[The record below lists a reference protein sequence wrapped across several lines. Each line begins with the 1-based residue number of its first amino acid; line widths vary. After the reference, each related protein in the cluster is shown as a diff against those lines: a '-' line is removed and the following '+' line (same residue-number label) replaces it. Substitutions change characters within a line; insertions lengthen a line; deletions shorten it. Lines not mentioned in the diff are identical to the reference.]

1 MISRENAVNLIEEHV
16 KNKNIIKHMYATEA
30 LMGAVYDFLKEKGA
44 LDANLGGTKEEWTLA
59 GLLHDGDYCEE
70 VPVNMQGVKIALWA
84 KEVGFEI
91 PENVAYA
98 MASHNRENTGIEPKS
113 LMDWALFIGDS
124 LTGLIVATALVTPSK
139 KLSDVAIASILKKFK
154 QKSFAAG
161 TRRQDILLC
170 QEKLGIP
177 LDKFIETS
185 LKAMQ
190 GISKELGL

>member
-1 MISRENAVNLIEEHV
+1 MTESVNKKIR
-16 KNKNIIKHMYATEA
+16 
-30 LMGAVYDFLKEKGA
+30 MG
-44 LDANLGGTKEEWTLA
+44 
-59 GLLHDGDYCEE
+59 
-70 VPVNMQGVKIALWA
+70 
-84 KEVGFEI
+84 
-91 PENVAYA
+91 
-98 MASHNRENTGIEPKS
+98 
-113 LMDWALFIGDS
+113 LFIGDS